1 MKYSGL
7 IAVLLFGAVIWT
19 SSLQFPAVGDP
30 NSPASLHVSDDYIEH
45 ALEETAVPNLVTA
58 VLADYRS
65 YDTMFE
71 AAVVLAAGLACFFV
85 LRRFRRRPPPYRL
98 YRHIDTG
105 ITLIIE
111 KGGKEPTDS
120 DEFERIDA
128 NWVPYD
134 IIIKK
139 AAALVI
145 PFLQLFALYV
155 IFHGHHSPGGGFQGG
170 VIFGATLILLALSR
184 DLRSTLRQ
192 MPEKSSALMASTGL
206 FIYAGTGVL
215 CLLLGA
221 NFLDYGILSRLLAV
235 DPVMA
240 RSHGILLVEIGV
252 GVAVSAVM
260 IWIYYNLVSAG
271 RQDEGL

>member
-1 MKYSGL
+1 MKYIGL
-7 IAVLLFGAVIWT
+7 IAVLLFGAVILTT
-19 SSLQFPAVGDP
+19 SLEFPAVGDP
-30 NSPASLHVSDDYIEH
+30 NSPASRHVSDDYIEH

-71 AAVVLAAGLACFFV
+71 SAVVLAAGLACFFL
-85 LRRFRRRPPPYRL
+85 LRRFRRKPPPYRL

-105 ITLIIE
+105 VILIIE
-111 KGGKEPTDS
+111 KGGKEPTNS

-134 IIIKK
+134 VIIEK
-139 AAALVI
+139 AAGLVV

-170 VIFGATLILLALSR
+170 VIFGATLILLALST

-192 MPEKSSALMASTGL
+192 MPEKSSAIMASTGL
-206 FIYAGTGVL
+206 FIYSGTGVL

-240 RSHGILLVEIGV
+240 RSHGILMVEIGV

-271 RQDEGL
+271 RHDEGL

>member
-1 MKYSGL
+1 LKYIGL
-7 IAVLLFGAVIWT
+7 IAVLLFGAVILTT
-19 SSLQFPAVGDP
+19 SLEFPAVGDP
-30 NSPASLHVSDDYIEH
+30 NSPASRHVSDDYIEH

-71 AAVVLAAGLACFFV
+71 SAVVLAAGLACFFL
-85 LRRFRRRPPPYRL
+85 LRRFRRKPPPYRL

-105 ITLIIE
+105 VILIIE
-111 KGGKEPTDS
+111 KGGKEPTNS

-134 IIIKK
+134 VIIEK
-139 AAALVI
+139 AAGLVV

-170 VIFGATLILLALSR
+170 VIFGATLILLALST

-192 MPEKSSALMASTGL
+192 MPEKSSAIMASTGL
-206 FIYAGTGVL
+206 FIYSGTGVL

-240 RSHGILLVEIGV
+240 RSHGILMVEIGV

-271 RQDEGL
+271 RHDEGL

>member
-1 MKYSGL
+1 LKYFGL

-30 NSPASLHVSDDYIEH
+30 YAPASLHVSDDYIEH

-71 AAVVLAAGLACFFV
+71 AAVVLAAGLACFFL

-105 ITLIIE
+105 ITLMIE

-170 VIFGATLILLALSR
+170 VIFGATLILLALST
-184 DLRSTLRQ
+184 DLRSTLRE

-206 FIYAGTGVL
+206 FIYAGTGAL

-221 NFLDYGILSRLLAV
+221 NFLDYGNLSRLLAV

>member
-1 MKYSGL
+1 MKYFGL

-30 NSPASLHVSDDYIEH
+30 YAPASLHVSDDYIEH

-71 AAVVLAAGLACFFV
+71 AAVVLAAGLACFFL

-105 ITLIIE
+105 ITLMIE

-170 VIFGATLILLALSR
+170 VIFGATLILLALST
-184 DLRSTLRQ
+184 DLRSTLRE

-206 FIYAGTGVL
+206 FIYAGTGAL

-221 NFLDYGILSRLLAV
+221 NFLDYGNLSRLLAV